1 MLFCAEMIR
10 RPFFCATV
18 FCHHMCFF
26 FAFAFLTRFPHMHL
40 SLCFQSNQPFDQ
52 VEPLHNFY
60 CWKRI
65 CCWRFLLRLC
75 SCFLRSSSVH
85 AMSNKVSRLSRY
97 VRPLTK
103 RHYLFLWARNIDGK
117 GVVLRKCDWGK
128 KYRQGNLWQRWEGN
142 AMDVKHKEKKKF
154 PFFCGLVI
162 FSINTRKS
170 WRTFAELHDGTI
182 DGESSCLVS
191 KTWWNKTV
199 SMSPQ
204 NSKPRS
210 SCLLTSTVL
219 SLVVCVAILSC
230 LLRWRCLGLFR
241 LRRLSLGNPSRV
253 STWVA
258 KISLWVLQGFPLR
271 IKWVQ

>member
-1 MLFCAEMIR
+1 MLFCAEIM
-10 RPFFCATV
+10 RPPISWRDRFLPSHVFLFRFC
-18 FCHHMCFF
+18 
-26 FAFAFLTRFPHMHL
+26 LSTRFPHMYL

-128 KYRQGNLWQRWEGN
+128 KYRQGNLWQRLERN
-142 AMDVKHKEKKKF
+142 AMGVKHKEKKKF

-162 FSINTRKS
+162 FSINTRNS
-170 WRTFAELHDGTI
+170 WRTFAELHDGTT
-182 DGESSCLVS
+182 DGESSSRTCQ
-191 KTWWNKTV
+191 
-199 SMSPQ
+199 Q
-204 NSKPRS
+204 N
-210 SCLLTSTVL
+210 
-219 SLVVCVAILSC
+219 
-230 LLRWRCLGLFR
+230 
-241 LRRLSLGNPSRV
+241 
-253 STWVA
+253 
-258 KISLWVLQGFPLR
+258 
-271 IKWVQ
+271 